1 MRQFQSMSRGGEAR
15 DFNLIQDNSSYVQTW
30 SMAQIVVV
38 ILCTV
43 IQVRF
48 RDSIHI
54 TVVQGFISLFQVN
67 FVKSLFKDPRDQ
79 KASGGAFKMR
89 T

>member
-15 DFNLIQDNSSYVQTW
+15 DFNLIQDNSSYVQAW

-43 IQVRF
+43 VQVGF
-48 RDSIHI
+48 ITIIHLGCFLFENLI
-54 TVVQGFISLFQVN
+54 TVGKPLI
-67 FVKSLFKDPRDQ
+67 
-79 KASGGAFKMR
+79 
-89 T
+89 

>member
-30 SMAQIVVV
+30 SIAQIVVV

-43 IQVRF
+43 IQV
-48 RDSIHI
+48 SL
-54 TVVQGFISLFQVN
+54 GSEESFIDYWSLIQVN
-67 FVKSLFKDPRDQ
+67 FVKSLFKDPRDTNS
-79 KASGGAFKMR
+79 SGGAFKMR